1 MSNIATNISERAVPS
16 GSIRSAIAL
25 LNSNSPT
32 LLSVQKWMLMA
43 RVQRAAKLGDAN
55 AQRFVMLSELNT
67 EMATTH

>member
-1 MSNIATNISERAVPS
+1 
-16 GSIRSAIAL
+16 
-25 LNSNSPT
+25 
-32 LLSVQKWMLMA
+32 MLMA